1 MHVETADWVLFLQSC
16 LLVSVD
22 LQWITVFDALLHK
35 KHKLVV
41 CFGLCVAA
49 LPDPSHTIYL
59 LTLSLLLQ
67 CSPPL
72 SLSLLP
78 DYNTN

>member
-22 LQWITVFDALLHK
+22 LQWITVIDALLHK

-49 LPDPSHTIYL
+49 LSDPSHTISI
-59 LTLSLLLQ
+59 LTLSLLYNALH
-67 CSPPL
+67 L